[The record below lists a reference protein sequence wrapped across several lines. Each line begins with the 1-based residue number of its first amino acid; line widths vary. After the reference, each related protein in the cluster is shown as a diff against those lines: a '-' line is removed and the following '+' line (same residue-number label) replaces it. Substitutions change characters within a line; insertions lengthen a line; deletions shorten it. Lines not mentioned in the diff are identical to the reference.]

1 MILTGEIDVSIGATL
16 GMSAAVG
23 ATILRDGGSVVTAV
37 LAAVSVGA
45 VIGLVNGFGVS
56 ILNIPSL
63 IFTLGVNG
71 VVRGLIYVYTGGAW
85 VENLPASFTKASNI
99 KIAEELTLFYAVT
112 IVLVLIANYIVTKT
126 RKGRYFTAVGDNIS
140 GATLVGIPTVQTKIL
155 AYVICG
161 IMAAVAGM
169 VYASRIGFITPTAG
183 NNYEMKAIAAC
194 VLGGVALT
202 GGQGSL
208 FGAAIGAII
217 MSSISRILV
226 FLGFS
231 SDYDNTITGI
241 MLIVIVVV
249 TTVAQNHGIV
259 KNRHEIL
266 KARTNKAKSN
276 AGRKEIRSMKTT
288 FPEKA
293 KKFFTSW
300 EFVLLLILFAEI
312 VIFATK
318 NPKFLMP
325 RVLFGSLND
334 IISICIISLFVTFVM
349 ITGGIDI
356 QAGSIVGLSSI
367 VLGVAWQDGGMNIW
381 AAVALAVV
389 VAGVCG
395 ALSGYFVAYC
405 GVQPMVVT
413 LGGSFLFTGVALLVS
428 NLSATESYKG
438 ISGFPDSF
446 LQISKFKLFGVI
458 PCQVIIFLVLAVIAM
473 YF

>member
-1 MILTGEIDVSIGATL
+1 MNRVKKMMKAREAGSLLFLALLILLVGLVNSDFWQPASLLNCLNDSVVFTLLAVGIAYVILTGEIDVSIGATL

-56 ILNIPSL
+56 ILNVPSL

-99 KIAEELTLFYAVT
+99 KIAGELTLFYAVT

-276 AGRKEIRSMKTT
+276 AG
-288 FPEKA
+288 
-293 KKFFTSW
+293 
-300 EFVLLLILFAEI
+300 
-312 VIFATK
+312 
-318 NPKFLMP
+318 
-325 RVLFGSLND
+325 
-334 IISICIISLFVTFVM
+334 
-349 ITGGIDI
+349 
-356 QAGSIVGLSSI
+356 Q
-367 VLGVAWQDGGMNIW
+367 
-381 AAVALAVV
+381 
-389 VAGVCG
+389 
-395 ALSGYFVAYC
+395 
-405 GVQPMVVT
+405 
-413 LGGSFLFTGVALLVS
+413 
-428 NLSATESYKG
+428 KG
-438 ISGFPDSF
+438 D
-446 LQISKFKLFGVI
+446 QKV
-458 PCQVIIFLVLAVIAM
+458 
-473 YF
+473 

>member
-1 MILTGEIDVSIGATL
+1 MEQRKTVDSKTEVKSMENKKIKVALL
-16 GMSAAVG
+16 GLGTVG
-23 ATILRDGGSVVTAV
+23 
-37 LAAVSVGA
+37 
-45 VIGLVNGFGVS
+45 
-56 ILNIPSL
+56 
-63 IFTLGVNG
+63 
-71 VVRGLIYVYTGGAW
+71 
-85 VENLPASFTKASNI
+85 
-99 KIAEELTLFYAVT
+99 
-112 IVLVLIANYIVTKT
+112 
-126 RKGRYFTAVGDNIS
+126 
-140 GATLVGIPTVQTKIL
+140 
-155 AYVICG
+155 
-161 IMAAVAGM
+161 
-169 VYASRIGFITPTAG
+169 
-183 NNYEMKAIAAC
+183 
-194 VLGGVALT
+194 GGV
-202 GGQGSL
+202 
-208 FGAAIGAII
+208 
-217 MSSISRILV
+217 
-226 FLGFS
+226 
-231 SDYDNTITGI
+231 YK
-241 MLIVIVVV
+241 LI
-249 TTVAQNHGIV
+249 Q
-259 KNRHEIL
+259 RRSE
-266 KARTNKAKSN
+266 
-276 AGRKEIRSMKTT
+276 SMKTT

-458 PCQVIIFLVLAVIAM
+458 PCQVIIFLVLAVIAYVLLNKTKYGRM
-473 YF
+473 VFLIGVNKDAAEFSGINTRLITMTTYILSGISAAIAGIILTSYIGTAKSDIGVTFTLPIITAVVLGGTLSTGGKGSVVGTALAAVVIGVLKFGLPLCFKVPQQYLDIPVGLLLLVVVIGRSLLTNPKVVAALHQKDKK